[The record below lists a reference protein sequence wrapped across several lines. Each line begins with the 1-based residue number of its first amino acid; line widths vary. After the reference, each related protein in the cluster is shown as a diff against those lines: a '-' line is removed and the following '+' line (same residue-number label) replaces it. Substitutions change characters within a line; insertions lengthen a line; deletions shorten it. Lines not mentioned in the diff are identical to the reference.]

1 MTFLTG
7 QSLHTCA
14 GDCFSLLAAKLNEL
28 PMFSRKFWNSFGGSI
43 FGISE
48 FEGFGFLGGR
58 AGGEVGRGSTTSDFE
73 DASYF
78 KAGPF
83 TFVGLF
89 CCSIQY
95 TEAPLNSFLVIVTS
109 LEQLSLAEFCSE

>member
-1 MTFLTG
+1 
-7 QSLHTCA
+7 
-14 GDCFSLLAAKLNEL
+14 
-28 PMFSRKFWNSFGGSI
+28 MFSRKFWNSFGGSI

-109 LEQLSLAEFCSE
+109 LEQRAELSRVLW

>member
-1 MTFLTG
+1 
-7 QSLHTCA
+7 
-14 GDCFSLLAAKLNEL
+14 
-28 PMFSRKFWNSFGGSI
+28 MFSRKFWNSLGGSI

-83 TFVGLF
+83 TFVLLLCYRRF
-89 CCSIQY
+89 I
-95 TEAPLNSFLVIVTS
+95 L
-109 LEQLSLAEFCSE
+109 

>member
-1 MTFLTG
+1 MDK
-7 QSLHTCA
+7 QSVNYTPCKKAVVNNTLFLHTCA

-48 FEGFGFLGGR
+48 FEGLGFLGGG

-73 DASYF
+73 DADF
-78 KAGPF
+78 NG
-83 TFVGLF
+83 G
-89 CCSIQY
+89 
-95 TEAPLNSFLVIVTS
+95 
-109 LEQLSLAEFCSE
+109 